1 MSSVIA
7 TQSPNSPQQNQ
18 FQSPPSGLSVD
29 QQLALR
35 TLQEQTRLTT
45 NYAMQ
50 CLTQANWNIQQAIQ
64 LVQQN
69 RHKLPGDAF
78 YQ

>member
-1 MSSVIA
+1 
-7 TQSPNSPQQNQ
+7 
-18 FQSPPSGLSVD
+18 
-29 QQLALR
+29 
-35 TLQEQTRLTT
+35 
-45 NYAMQ
+45 MQ